1 MEEKKFIVNVGPGA
15 TFTPSGDL
23 NTTPGHVDAMFERFR
38 QHNSKN
44 ITLYFHG
51 GLVKEKSG
59 RETAHRVY
67 SYLKDASQ
75 EPVFLVWETGLK
87 ETVADNIKQVA
98 DTRMFQKVLK
108 MVIRKVSEK
117 LGFDAE
123 EGRGFGVMKDE
134 KEVEE
139 ELSKPVPF
147 EHYSRAEFTESGRGA
162 EAIAAMPDDELLIE
176 EMLYAEFNVMV
187 QADQEI
193 PELIRESELNTSE
206 MAGRGIIDTA
216 LLIKNLAAI
225 AFRVIKRFIK
235 KRDHHFYPTIIE
247 EILRQIYIADIG
259 AWVWDKMK
267 LKSANMWKS
276 NEQRT
281 GLGQFAGRYLLDKLV
296 QYVQENEGVKVNLIG
311 HSAGS
316 IAICNLL
323 RTVSENYP
331 SLIFDKI
338 IFLAPACRVDLFH
351 KEVVSNTN
359 RFNHFRMY
367 TMTDHYETHDR
378 MIPYFYTHSLLYL
391 VSGILEDKG
400 DKYDI
405 PILGMER
412 FIDARKPYQDME
424 IIRETHGFLY
434 EDAKSS
440 LVFSVTDTAAG
451 DGLQSTS
458 EAHGDFDEDL
468 PTLKSLSH
476 YLRTN

>member
-1 MEEKKFIVNVGPGA
+1 MEETDFIVNVGPGA
-15 TFTPSGDL
+15 TFTPSGDF
-23 NTTPGHVDAMFERFR
+23 NTKPEHVDAMFQRFR
-38 QHNSKN
+38 QNNSKN

-59 RETAHRVY
+59 RETAARVHG
-67 SYLKDASQ
+67 YLKDAAQ
-75 EPVFLVWETGLK
+75 EPVFIVWETGLK

-98 DTRMFQKVLK
+98 DTRMFQKILK

-117 LGFDAE
+117 LGFDLE
-123 EGRGFGVMKDE
+123 EGRGFGMMKEE

-139 ELSKPVPF
+139 ELAKPVPF
-147 EHYSRAEFTESGRGA
+147 EHYSRAEFTETGRGA
-162 EAIAAMPDDELLIE
+162 EALAALPEDEIMME
-176 EMLYAEFNVMV
+176 EMLKAEFNIMV
-187 QADQEI
+187 QTDEEI
-193 PELIRESELNTSE
+193 PELLSESELNTE
-206 MAGRGIIDTA
+206 EIAGRGIIDTA

-281 GLGQFAGRYLLDKLV
+281 GLGQYAGRYLLDRLV
-296 QYVQENEGVKVNLIG
+296 NYLNENDGVRVNLIG

-323 RTVSENYP
+323 KTVSENYP
-331 SLIFDKI
+331 SLVFDKI

-351 KEVVSNTN
+351 KEMVTNTN
-359 RFNHFRMY
+359 RFNNFRMY

-391 VSGILEDKG
+391 VSGILEDNGK
-400 DKYDI
+400 KYDI

-412 FIDARKPYQDME
+412 FIDARVPYHDME
-424 IIRETHGFLY
+424 MIRETHEFLY
-434 EDAKSS
+434 ENAKSS
-440 LVFSVTDTAAG
+440 LVFSVTEGAA
-451 DGLQSTS
+451 DEGLRSTS

-468 PTLKSLSH
+468 PTLKSLSY
-476 YLRTN
+476 YLRSN